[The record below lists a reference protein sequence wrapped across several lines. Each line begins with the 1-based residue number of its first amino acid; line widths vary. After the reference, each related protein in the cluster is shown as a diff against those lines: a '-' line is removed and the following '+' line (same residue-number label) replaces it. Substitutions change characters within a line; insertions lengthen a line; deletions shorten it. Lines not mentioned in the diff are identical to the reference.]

1 LLGRRGGSCPANASG
16 FDTHR
21 ASITSGFDTYLASM
35 TSRFGQVEGRQS
47 ANPRTGAV
55 VPLTVLRA
63 IHQRLAPVL
72 RGV

>member
-1 LLGRRGGSCPANASG
+1 
-16 FDTHR
+16 
-21 ASITSGFDTYLASM
+21 M